1 LIRIPKKATSPAFIR
16 HGENI
21 LSQPASSAQSARVL
35 LAEESLPFRRVI
47 REALTSFRNC
57 EVDDCPTAERAFEF
71 ALARPYQL
79 LILAI
84 PLPDMSGVMLDRLIA
99 RAYPYA
105 HPGSH
110 TAPPVIFLARP
121 EDGSAL
127 SNNQR
132 DVRLRGTL
140 PYPPKLDALLTL
152 TSGLLPDN
160 LLSFTRVP

>member
-16 HGENI
+16 DEENI
-21 LSQPASSAQSARVL
+21 LSPPASSAQPARVL

-47 REALTSFRNC
+47 REALTSFRQC
-57 EVDDCPTAERAFEF
+57 EVDDCPTAERAFEC

-79 LILAI
+79 LILSI

-105 HPGSH
+105 HLGSH
-110 TAPPVIFLARP
+110 TAPPVIFLVRP

-127 SNNQR
+127 SASQR

-140 PYPPKLDALLTL
+140 SYPPKLDALLAL
-152 TSGLLPDN
+152 TAGLLPNN
-160 LLSFTRVP
+160 LLSFPRVP